1 MRSFSC
7 LVLGVFLVASCGGDG
22 RAEKPS
28 DEVAFMRLKL
38 AHSQK
43 LLEGIAVE
51 DYRLI
56 EKSAQDLSL
65 LSHEEAWQVFE
76 TPEYLRH
83 SEEFRRSVE
92 TIRKAGADKKID
104 AAALGYVG
112 MTLNCV
118 NCHKYVRDERMA
130 AVPGLNFQP
139 AAGE

>member
-1 MRSFSC
+1 MRLLTC
-7 LVLGVFLVASCGGDG
+7 LVIGVFIAAAAGGV
-22 RAEKPS
+22 RAEKPT
-28 DEVAFMRLKL
+28 DVAAFMRLKL

-51 DYRLI
+51 DFKLI

-65 LSHEEAWQVFE
+65 LSREENWQVFE

-92 TIRKAGADKKID
+92 SIREAAAKKNVD

-118 NCHKYVRDERMA
+118 NCHKYVRDVRMA
-130 AVPGLNFQP
+130 GGLAPTVP
-139 AAGE
+139 AAAE